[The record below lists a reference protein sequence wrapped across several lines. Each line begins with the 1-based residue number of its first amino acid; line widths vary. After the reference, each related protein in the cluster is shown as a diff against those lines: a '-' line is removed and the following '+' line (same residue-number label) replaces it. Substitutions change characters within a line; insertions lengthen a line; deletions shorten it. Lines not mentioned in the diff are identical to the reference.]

1 MEMMNYL
8 AEHFFVES
16 ILGIL
21 AVMGLCAVTVRRITR
36 REALRLSVYLLIIAL
51 LVFLLSLVSAKE
63 GIRQE
68 RELQQEYREAS
79 FSSPS
84 EYWSFEVIEK

>member
-16 ILGIL
+16 ISGIL
-21 AVMGLCAVTVRRITR
+21 AVMGLCAVIVRRITR

-51 LVFLLSLVSAKE
+51 LVFLLSLVSVKD

-68 RELQQEYREAS
+68 RVEQDYREAS
-79 FSSPS
+79 FLSPS
-84 EYWSFEVIEK
+84 EYWSYEVIEK